1 MCSKSEM
8 EFSIFLIHQMAEF
21 WHKTPSEV
29 YSILDSSNILDNY
42 IIKHYD
48 VLHSMGS
55 ESLIEDLNDY
65 IKEKHIIC

>member
-29 YSILDSSNILDNY
+29 YSILDSSNILAYYAYASTSDDA
-42 IIKHYD
+42 IKT
-48 VLHSMGS
+48 M
-55 ESLIEDLNDY
+55 EEFIN
-65 IKEKHIIC
+65 KK